1 MVLPVADA
9 PYSMRLSQ
17 EKSGKRFYQFKSIS
31 KSFFDFLQYYDID
44 IPMDTHC

>member
-1 MVLPVADA
+1 MFCLFSDA

-31 KSFFDFLQYYDID
+31 KSLLGFSKVL
-44 IPMDTHC
+44 